1 MDSSSDNSALNEIL
15 NYLRNIDDRVSKIEE
30 RINIQPS
37 SVESTEPIIQ
47 ESQVEIKKVTRDWKK
62 GLVNSGCRA

>member
-37 SVESTEPIIQ
+37 SVESTETVIQ
-47 ESQVEIKKVTRDWKK
+47 ESQVE
-62 GLVNSGCRA
+62 N